1 MAICSKCGREL
12 HKDERAIYKRLINRG
27 AGEDELLCKTCLA
40 LHLSVSESVI
50 DEKIKHFREI
60 GCTLFT

>member
-1 MAICSKCGREL
+1 MAICNKCGKEL
-12 HKDERAIYKRLINRG
+12 HKDEKAIYKRLINRG
-27 AGEDELLCKTCLA
+27 AAEEELLCKTCLA
-40 LHLSVSESVI
+40 DKLAVSEAII

>member
-1 MAICSKCGREL
+1 MAICSKCGVEL
-12 HKDERAIYKRLINRG
+12 HKDEKAIYKRLINR
-27 AGEDELLCKTCLA
+27 AATEEELLCKSCLSDK
-40 LHLSVSESVI
+40 LGVSEAII

>member
-1 MAICSKCGREL
+1 MAICNRCSKKL
-12 HKDERAIYKRLINRG
+12 HKDEKAVYKRLINR
-27 AGEDELLCKTCLA
+27 AAAEDELLCRKCLA
-40 LHLSVSESVI
+40 DKLGVTESVI